1 MPFRF
6 LNSTIDDAI
15 PGSDVKTRA
24 HSKASRNCVD
34 TLMHYTRSALESDAL
49 SHRLSTVAAPAHALP
64 KLVLAFLLAI
74 VASQSDLRAQTLAP
88 PTASTPQPAASA
100 SAGTEEETIEPTFET
115 QKLARTYI
123 LDVPAPRGQITD
135 RNGEPLAQNRLNY
148 NLAIN
153 FPTPLDFSDAQAL
166 SFAKEKIDKTA
177 RLIGR
182 KIKISDDAIL
192 RHYHNRGIMPM
203 EIAQNLTQVEY
214 EQIKNEP
221 PPGVIVRPTYVR
233 VYPNGKVAGQ
243 IIGYTGKT
251 GRNPDG
257 IVDNHETLWPETEG
271 REGLEQTFN
280 QMLAGKHGEYK
291 LTFDKDGRKTS
302 EKLITPP
309 EPGFNVVTTID
320 LRLQQLAE
328 KALEAKA
335 KRGAIV
341 IIDPNNGDI
350 LALASWPTYDP
361 NLFVP
366 SISAEQLK
374 TLQDDKDIPL
384 LPRAYRSSYPPGST
398 FKIAVGIAAL
408 ESGAVHPDD
417 RYECVPSIQIG
428 NVTFHNWKKGNR
440 GALNFVQAL
449 TESCDTWF
457 YQVGIRTGA
466 QPIIDWALQL
476 GFGAKCGI
484 PLRGEAEGRV
494 PNDEYMKAT
503 HGRRLLNGDIANMSI
518 GQGDTQVTPLQMAQA
533 MGVVANGG
541 TLYQTRLV
549 QQVQTF
555 DNQIVTAYQVRAKRI
570 LNLSA
575 ETLDEV
581 HTGMIDVVNG
591 AGGTAHQATLD
602 NAEVAGKTGTAQWG
616 PKNKER
622 TAAWFAGF
630 LPADQPRYAFA
641 ALYEGDVGSK
651 VHGGSAAAP
660 MIADVFKEVYKSEK
674 VVSQKQRRARE
685 QPEIRRAEPVEEE
698 DESD

>member
-1 MPFRF
+1 MGCSEICEYLRNLRF
-6 LNSTIDDAI
+6 VTLLLLA
-15 PGSDVKTRA
+15 PLAGSAQTQA
-24 HSKASRNCVD
+24 PS
-34 TLMHYTRSALESDAL
+34 
-49 SHRLSTVAAPAHALP
+49 AAPSATP
-64 KLVLAFLLAI
+64 T
-74 VASQSDLRAQTLAP
+74 SD
-88 PTASTPQPAASA
+88 
-100 SAGTEEETIEPTFET
+100 EETIVPTFET

-135 RNGEPLAQNRLNY
+135 RNGAPLAQNRLTY
-148 NLAIN
+148 NLVIN
-153 FPTPLDFSDAQAL
+153 FPTPLDFSDAQAV
-166 SFAKEKIDKTA
+166 SFARQKIDKA
-177 RLIGR
+177 GELIGR
-182 KIKISDDAIL
+182 KLRISDETIL
-192 RHYHNRGIMPM
+192 RHYRNRGIMPL
-203 EIAQNLTQVEY
+203 EVAQNLGQQEY
-214 EQIKNEP
+214 EKIKDDLP
-221 PPGVIVRPTYVR
+221 AGIIVRPLYVR
-233 VYPNGKVAGQ
+233 IYPNGKVAGQ

-280 QMLAGKHGEYK
+280 GMLTGKHGEYK
-291 LTFDKDGRKTS
+291 LTFDKGGRKTS

-309 EPGFNVVTTID
+309 EPGYNVVTTLD
-320 LRLQQLAE
+320 LHLQQQAE

-335 KRGAIV
+335 KRGAMV

-366 SISAEQLK
+366 SISTEQLK
-374 TLQDDKDIPL
+374 ALQDDPDIPL

-408 ESGAVHPDD
+408 ESHAVYPDD
-417 RYECVPSIQIG
+417 QYECVPSIQIG
-428 NVTFHNWKKGNR
+428 NVTFHNWKKGYR
-440 GALNFVQAL
+440 GSLNFVQAL

-457 YQVGIRTGA
+457 YQVGIKTGA

-555 DNQIVTAYQVRAKRI
+555 DNQLVTAYQVRAKRT
-570 LNLSA
+570 LNLSS
-575 ETLDEV
+575 ETLDEL

-591 AGGTAHQATLD
+591 GGGTAHQASLD

-660 MIADVFKEVYKSEK
+660 MIADVFKDIYQGEK
-674 VVSQKQRRARE
+674 VVSHQQRRPRE
-685 QPEIRRAEPVEEE
+685 EPEVRRAEPVEEE

>member
-1 MPFRF
+1 MSLIPSAPLQIRFFRMK
-6 LNSTIDDAI
+6 SHW
-15 PGSDVKTRA
+15 R
-24 HSKASRNCVD
+24 
-34 TLMHYTRSALESDAL
+34 TLGGLWI
-49 SHRLSTVAAPAHALP
+49 
-64 KLVLAFLLAI
+64 AFSIQATPTSLF
-74 VASQSDLRAQTLAP
+74 AQALAP
-88 PTASTPQPAASA
+88 SAVPDTSTAPQA
-100 SAGTEEETIEPTFET
+100 EEETIVPTFET

-123 LDVPAPRGQITD
+123 LDIPAPRGQITD
-135 RNGEPLAQNRLNY
+135 RNGEPLAQNRLSQ

-166 SFAKEKIDKTA
+166 NFAREKIEKTA

-182 KIKISDDAIL
+182 KIKISDEAIL

-203 EIAQNLTQVEY
+203 EIAQNLSQLEY
-214 EQIKNEP
+214 EQIKNNP
-221 PPGVIVRPTYVR
+221 PQGVIVRPVYVR
-233 VYPNGKVAGQ
+233 VYPNGQVAGQ

-280 QMLAGKHGEYK
+280 EMLTGKHGEYK

-309 EPGFNVVTTID
+309 DPGYNVVTTLD

-374 TLQDDKDIPL
+374 VLQNDPNIPL

-408 ESGAVHPDD
+408 ESRAVQPKDQ
-417 RYECVPSIQIG
+417 YECVPAIQIG
-428 NVTFHNWKKGNR
+428 NVTFHNWKKSNR

-555 DNQIVTAYQVRAKRI
+555 DNQIVTAYQVRAKRT
-570 LNLSA
+570 LNLSS
-575 ETLDEV
+575 ETLDEL

-591 AGGTAHQATLD
+591 AGGTAHQASLD

-622 TAAWFAGF
+622 TAAWFSGF

-641 ALYEGDVGSK
+641 AIYEGDVGSK

-660 MIADVFKEVYKSEK
+660 MIADIFKEIYKGEK
-674 VVSQKQRRARE
+674 VVTQRQRRARE

>member
-1 MPFRF
+1 MAQIYADYLKRSLPE
-6 LNSTIDDAI
+6 S
-15 PGSDVKTRA
+15 VKM
-24 HSKASRNCVD
+24 RN
-34 TLMHYTRSALESDAL
+34 LWLA
-49 SHRLSTVAAPAHALP
+49 
-64 KLVLAFLLAI
+64 LVLFAVSTPI
-74 VASQSDLRAQTLAP
+74 RGQTLAP
-88 PTASTPQPAASA
+88 TPAPSPSA
-100 SAGTEEETIEPTFET
+100 SSEEETIIPTFET

-135 RNGEPLAQNRLNY
+135 RNGAPLAQNRLSY
-148 NLAIN
+148 NLVIN
-153 FPTPLDFSDAQAL
+153 FPTPLDFSDTQAV
-166 SFAKEKIDKTA
+166 SFARQKIDKA
-177 RLIGR
+177 SDLLGR
-182 KIKISDDAIL
+182 KLRISDDAIL
-192 RHYHNRGIMPM
+192 RHYRNRGIMPL
-203 EIAQNLTQVEY
+203 EIAQNLSQQEY
-214 EQIKNEP
+214 EKIKDQLP
-221 PPGVIVRPTYVR
+221 TGVMVRPVYVR
-233 VYPNGKVAGQ
+233 IYPNGKLAGQ

-280 QMLAGKHGEYK
+280 GMLTGKHGEYK

-309 EPGFNVVTTID
+309 EPGYNVVTTLD
-320 LRLQQLAE
+320 LHLQQLAE

-335 KRGAIV
+335 KRGAVV

-366 SISAEQLK
+366 SISADQFK
-374 TLQDDKDIPL
+374 ALQDDPNIPL

-408 ESGAVHPDD
+408 ESHAVYPDD
-417 RYECVPSIQIG
+417 QYECVPSIQIG
-428 NVTFHNWKKGNR
+428 NVTFHNWKKSNR

-457 YQVGIRTGA
+457 YQVGIKTGSG
-466 QPIIDWALQL
+466 PIIDWALKL

-484 PLRGEAEGRV
+484 PLRGEAEGRI
-494 PNDEYMKAT
+494 PNDQYMKAT
-503 HGRRLLNGDIANMSI
+503 HGRKLLNGDIANMSI
-518 GQGDTQVTPLQMAQA
+518 GQGDIQVTPLQMAQA

-555 DNQIVTAYQVRAKRI
+555 DGQIVTAYQVRAKRT
-570 LNLSA
+570 LDFSA
-575 ETLDEV
+575 ETLDQLR
-581 HTGMIDVVNG
+581 TGMIDVVNG
-591 AGGTAHQATLD
+591 GGGTAHQASLD
-602 NAEVAGKTGTAQWG
+602 NVEVAGKTGTAQWG

-622 TAAWFAGF
+622 TAAWFSGF

-641 ALYEGDVGSK
+641 AVYEGDVGSK

-660 MIADVFKEVYKSEK
+660 MIADVFKDIYQGQK
-674 VVSQKQRRARE
+674 VVRQQRPARE
-685 QPEIRRAEPVEEE
+685 QPEVRRAEPVEED